1 MTGIK
6 IEVEG
11 DPIPLARAR
20 AGKNRFYD
28 PQYIAKRNFASEVIA
43 QTKMDKVIDT
53 QLAFDIIFVIKEP
66 KSWSKKKKAKFLD
79 QPHTQTPDIDNLIKF
94 VFDALNSKVFVDDSQ
109 IFKVEA
115 IKMWGETGKT
125 ILEITYDV

>member
-28 PQYIAKRNFASEVIA
+28 PQYIAKRNFASEVTS

-79 QPHTQTPDIDNLIKF
+79 QPHTDRKSTR
-94 VFDALNSKVFVDDSQ
+94 LNSSHIQKSRMPSS
-109 IFKVEA
+109 A
-115 IKMWGETGKT
+115 
-125 ILEITYDV
+125 